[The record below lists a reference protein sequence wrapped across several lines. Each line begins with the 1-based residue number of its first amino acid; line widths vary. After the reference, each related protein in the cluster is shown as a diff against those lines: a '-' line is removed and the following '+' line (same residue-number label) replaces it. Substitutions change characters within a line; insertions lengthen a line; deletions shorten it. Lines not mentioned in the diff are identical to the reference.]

1 MSSDQW
7 TARLSEYI
15 DGELAPTEHATLE
28 RHLSE
33 CDECRETVTQLR
45 RVRSRAGV
53 LEDRPP
59 LVDLWPGIAER
70 IGVQAGAGQVSARR
84 RRWMFSMPQ
93 LAAAGM
99 ALFLAG
105 AGGMWMVLG
114 GNAGDATSR
123 AAAAAPAVSAAP
135 ESGQRFAGLIGYDA
149 AVADLERVLAE
160 NRGLMDSTLVQILEE
175 SLMIIDRAI
184 ARAQDALA
192 GDPGDAYLNNHL
204 AATMRRKLALLRQAA
219 EIATAS
225 L

>member
-15 DGELAPTEHATLE
+15 DGELAPTDHATLE

-70 IGVQAGAGQVSARR
+70 IGVQAGAGQVPARR
-84 RRWMFSMPQ
+84 RRRMFSMPQ

-105 AGGMWMVLG
+105 AGGMWVVLG

-135 ESGQRFAGLIGYDA
+135 ESGQRFAGVTGYDA

-160 NRGLMDSTLVQILEE
+160 NRGRMDSTLVQILEE
-175 SLMIIDRAI
+175 SLMIIDRAL

-219 EIATAS
+219 EIATMS